1 MSEQSRK
8 IIIGLTGGIA
18 CGKSTAGKIFTELGW
33 DVISTDQIVAEL
45 LQGDD
50 EVISEIKSRWGDKV
64 LKNSGLDRKAI
75 GRIVFRYEDERKWL
89 ESILHPIV
97 RMKWENAVEQSEAK
111 KNIIEIP
118 LLFENN
124 LSDRFDYTICVYASE
139 MTQMKRLLDRGLTK
153 EESNDRIKSQLPI
166 NEKSQLAD
174 IVLLGGSSL
183 SFLKRQ
189 ISYLHAHI
197 FEPHALNYSHAT
209 KKKTDRRSPK

>member
-18 CGKSTAGKIFTELGW
+18 CGKSTAGKFFRELGW
-33 DVISTDQIVAEL
+33 DVINTDQIVTEL

-50 EVISEIKSRWGDKV
+50 EVVSEIKSRWGDKV
-64 LKNSGLDRKAI
+64 LKNSALDRKAI
-75 GRIVFRYEDERKWL
+75 GRIVFLEEDERKWL
-89 ESILHPIV
+89 ESILHPKV
-97 RMKWENAVEQSEAK
+97 RSSWKKTVEQSDNTR
-111 KNIIEIP
+111 NIIEIP

-124 LSDRFDYTICVYASE
+124 LEECFDLTICVYALE

-153 EESNDRIKSQLPI
+153 EESNDRIKSQLSV